1 MFRNQAGR
9 SFEETVFNYQDGI
22 TDHVK
27 ELAGEDALTPVQSWQ
42 AEKKVRDRADKPE
55 YKCKINVALT
65 FSNKMQRSGILSQ
78 LQLAGARRR
87 AGKGS
92 AKRLCLPDRQLFEAE
107 RENTIKMRAKSPFRT

>member
-42 AEKKVRDRADKPE
+42 AEKR
-55 YKCKINVALT
+55 
-65 FSNKMQRSGILSQ
+65 
-78 LQLAGARRR
+78 
-87 AGKGS
+87 
-92 AKRLCLPDRQLFEAE
+92 
-107 RENTIKMRAKSPFRT
+107 